1 MVVEDE
7 VTTIFQI
14 WIMTDAPGH
23 SPRWVARKFPTEPCQ
38 ESLVVMASGRPGDA
52 DDPGALM
59 IHQDAAL
66 LGATLVAGAEVVH
79 QLDAGRRAYAVPATG
94 MVEINGTT
102 VPALA
107 GAAIWDEQRLIVRA
121 LEDAEVLVVDL
132 P

>member
-1 MVVEDE
+1 
-7 VTTIFQI
+7 
-14 WIMTDAPGH
+14 
-23 SPRWVARKFPTEPCQ
+23 
-38 ESLVVMASGRPGDA
+38 
-52 DDPGALM
+52 
-59 IHQDAAL
+59 
-66 LGATLVAGAEVVH
+66 
-79 QLDAGRRAYAVPATG
+79 